1 MGIVFIFLAGVL
13 GLMVGEAFILV
24 WFLVRLVDLRH
35 GRTDFKISKK
45 IPVFYL
51 VYMGLMALFVFSLEK
66 GIMVEGEIPFD
77 TRLNS
82 AARLFLLGNLST
94 PLYPLLAWLRS
105 LKIKSMKKSSVSV
118 PEVIKQEMD

>member
-13 GLMVGEAFILV
+13 GLIVGEAFILV

-51 VYMGLMALFVFSLEK
+51 VYMGLMALFVFSLDK

-77 TRLNS
+77 TRLNT
-82 AARLFLLGNLST
+82 ATRLFLLGNLST
-94 PLYPLLAWLRS
+94 PLYPLLAWLRHIKIES
-105 LKIKSMKKSSVSV
+105 LKKATVNIPK
-118 PEVIKQEMD
+118 EIR